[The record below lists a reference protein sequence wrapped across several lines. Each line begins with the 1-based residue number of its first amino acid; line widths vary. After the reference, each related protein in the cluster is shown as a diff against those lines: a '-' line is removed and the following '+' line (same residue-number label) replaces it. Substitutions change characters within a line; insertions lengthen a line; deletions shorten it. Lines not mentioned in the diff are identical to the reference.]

1 PFWDVLL
8 YPIQALSDVG
18 ERDHVE
24 VVRISPRD
32 EHRIPVMGDPK
43 QKKLVGA
50 EKGHF
55 GAFLSRRGR
64 EQDYLWGRLDGAERY
79 IRILLADAEEADVER
94 WCNEA
99 FAAVLEEDEQAVPKA
114 APLVAHVR
122 ETIKPSRAT
131 CQTPGI
137 DLRWRCGPASGE
149 EGLYERGRCDE
160 RRGSGATSP

>member
-1 PFWDVLL
+1 MLL

-64 EQDYLWGRLDGAERY
+64 EQDYIWGRLDGAERY
-79 IRILLADAEEADVER
+79 IRILLGDADEADLER

-114 APLVAHVR
+114 AALVGHVR
-122 ETIKPSRAT
+122 ETIKS
-131 CQTPGI
+131 
-137 DLRWRCGPASGE
+137 
-149 EGLYERGRCDE
+149 
-160 RRGSGATSP
+160 